1 MRLVKPPVEVSVIV
15 PTLNEAENLPR
26 LVQLVADALADRSFE
41 IILVD
46 DDSRDNTLAVCEVL
60 AERYPLRLIDRP
72 HPRHGL
78 SGAVIRGMEAA
89 GGEYLVVMDADLQHP
104 PEKIPQLLDEL
115 QNAWADMAIGSRYI
129 DGGGTE
135 SDWGIWRQINS
146 RVATLLAKPVA
157 CGIRDPMSGF
167 FALRNN
173 TFQSARRLNP
183 TGYKIGLELLCKC
196 GVKRVA
202 EVPIHF
208 GRRELGQSKL
218 SARQQWRF
226 MVHLSRLYQFRYP
239 KSGLLAKLGAFALAG
254 AGFAAMTNPA
264 MLTLLAA
271 WTAAAFGYATRSNR
285 PTTSHWNPVAAD
297 REISLRTHSTPAEPI
312 ELAA

>member
-1 MRLVKPPVEVSVIV
+1 LANPPVEVSVIV

-46 DDSRDNTLAVCEVL
+46 DNSRDDTLAVCIDL
-60 AERYPLRLIDRP
+60 AERYPLRLIERP

-104 PEKIPQLLDEL
+104 PKQIPQLLDEL

-135 SDWGIWRQINS
+135 SDWGIWRRINS

-196 GVKRVA
+196 GVKHVA

-208 GRRELGQSKL
+208 GRREQGQSKL

-226 MVHLSRLYQFRYP
+226 MVHLSRLYQFKYP
-239 KSGLLAKLGAFALAG
+239 TLGLVTKLAAFALAG
-254 AGFAAMTNPA
+254 AGFAAKTNPA
-264 MLTLLAA
+264 MLPLLAVL
-271 WTAAAFGYATRSNR
+271 TGAAFGYATRSNR
-285 PTTSHWNPVAAD
+285 PSASHWNPAAAD
-297 REISLRTHSTPAEPI
+297 REINLRPQPATTQPV